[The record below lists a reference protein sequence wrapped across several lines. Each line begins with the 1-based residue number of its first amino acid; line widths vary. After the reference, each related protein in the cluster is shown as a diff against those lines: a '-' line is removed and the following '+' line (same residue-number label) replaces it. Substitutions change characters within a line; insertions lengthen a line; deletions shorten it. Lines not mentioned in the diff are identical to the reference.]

1 LPRGKYPVS
10 GPQGHSGGKGT
21 KSPPH
26 PLSDPPSS
34 KMLTRSML
42 TRMINVAKAAVGVEE
57 ASDSEE
63 EPPVEFDV
71 PPMVQ
76 EEPDV
81 TAEEEPVEFHTPAD
95 VPVEEPMVTV
105 EEEEEEAP
113 VQWHM
118 PDDVEEAEPRMV
130 QQEPMTFEIDDFS
143 EPPVSAAVVPARS
156 NMTPSLWQAGNGM
169 YKDKYITDDDETFTI
184 VYDYPRKRTDRNHLV
199 MEGALMFLK
208 KKSKSK
214 AGIEKSKAGWCLA
227 GKVEKV
233 LDSKYYPHDQE
244 QKWALLLIRKE
255 AELREPC
262 KNKNDAIAPLGFRP
276 LSDFERMHG
285 LIPLYKK

>member
-1 LPRGKYPVS
+1 
-10 GPQGHSGGKGT
+10 
-21 KSPPH
+21 
-26 PLSDPPSS
+26 
-34 KMLTRSML
+34 
-42 TRMINVAKAAVGVEE
+42 MINVAKAAVGGEE

-63 EPPVEFDV
+63 EPPVEFHAPTDTHV
-71 PPMVQ
+71 VQ

-81 TAEEEPVEFHTPAD
+81 TAEKPVEFHTPSD

-105 EEEEEEAP
+105 EEEDDEPP
-113 VQWHM
+113 VQWHT
-118 PDDVEEAEPRMV
+118 PADDDDGVEEAEPRMV

-169 YKDKYITDDDETFTI
+169 YRDKYIADDDETFTI

-199 MEGALMFLK
+199 MEGALVFLK

-233 LDSKYYPHDQE
+233 LDSKYYPYDQE

-285 LIPLYKK
+285 LIPLYYKK